1 MIVKKWALFCPL
13 FYFKLDKLKIGRYF
27 TIKNQ
32 QLLNGDIRLPQVRL
46 IGSNNEQLGI
56 MSSRDA
62 LNIAE
67 EQDLDLVLISPNAE
81 PPVCKIIDY
90 GKFKFDQAKRLKE
103 QRKAQKT
110 VDIKEVQLSMTID
123 KHDVEIKAKHAER
136 FLSSGDKVK
145 VSIRMKGRQQARP
158 EIGIDIMNSFFE
170 IVKEFGVIEKAPEI
184 MGRNIFMVLAPIK
197 TK

>member
-1 MIVKKWALFCPL
+1 MGFILSTF

-123 KHDVEIKAKHAER
+123 KHDVEIKARHAER

>member
-1 MIVKKWALFCPL
+1 
-13 FYFKLDKLKIGRYF
+13 
-27 TIKNQ
+27 
-32 QLLNGDIRLPQVRL
+32 
-46 IGSNNEQLGI
+46 
-56 MSSRDA
+56 MSSREA
-62 LNIAE
+62 LSIAE

-123 KHDVEIKAKHAER
+123 KHDVEIKAKHAQR

-145 VSIRMKGRQQARP
+145 VSIRMRGRQQARP

-184 MGRNIFMVLAPIK
+184 MGRNIYMVLAPIK

>member
-123 KHDVEIKAKHAER
+123 KHDVEIKARHAER